1 MRAAQHVSSSRQA
14 RQLPDG
20 LLHLQRLAFIA
31 ACSPCTPYIS
41 LALYSSLL
49 DNRFV
54 LTFPSSSQ
62 APLQQ
67 AEAVIDLTSYTAE
80 DAAGN
85 LFPATKQKQ
94 KQAMPVLIQP
104 DEAAQLSAAAPEP
117 QCPICMDPMKA
128 MACGPCGWDHDILLS
143 HRCGLDRKSPMQ
155 YSDLQVLID
164 LECTGNCLLQRSF
177 PCRHVFCD
185 TCIRAAVKA
194 QKKCPTCRKTMAM
207 KAIHRV
213 YLDRR

>member
-1 MRAAQHVSSSRQA
+1 M
-14 RQLPDG
+14 
-20 LLHLQRLAFIA
+20 
-31 ACSPCTPYIS
+31 T
-41 LALYSSLL
+41 
-49 DNRFV
+49 
-54 LTFPSSSQ
+54 LTSSQ
-62 APLQQ
+62 ASSQQ
-67 AEAVIDLTSYTAE
+67 AEAVIDLTAYTAE
-80 DAAGN
+80 DAAGG
-85 LFPATKQKQ
+85 LFPAIKQKQ

-117 QCPICMDPMKA
+117 QCPICMEPMKA
-128 MACGPCGWDHDILLS
+128 MACGPCGWDHDILLL
-143 HRCGLDRKSPMQ
+143 HRYTLSRGLLCSAVTRSTQ
-155 YSDLQVLID
+155 GF
-164 LECTGNCLLQRSF
+164 ERTGMCLSLWSF

>member
-1 MRAAQHVSSSRQA
+1 MSVQDPQHASSAVIVIDDDDEEQAGPSTRSSAGPPRKRQRTAAPTPSSRRRPLSGMRAAQHVSSSR
-14 RQLPDG
+14 
-20 LLHLQRLAFIA
+20 
-31 ACSPCTPYIS
+31 
-41 LALYSSLL
+41 
-49 DNRFV
+49 
-54 LTFPSSSQ
+54 Q

-80 DAAGN
+80 DAAGD

-128 MACGPCGWDHDILLS
+128 MACGPCG
-143 HRCGLDRKSPMQ
+143 
-155 YSDLQVLID
+155 
-164 LECTGNCLLQRSF
+164 
-177 PCRHVFCD
+177 HVFCD